1 MFQTT
6 NQLCVVSNAIFSEP
20 LKRTHRALVDQT
32 QLAHLRDP
40 VQVKSTKAA
49 AFLFFATAISLNQ
62 LLGHSNFF
70 EPKQVAIS
78 LGFASCFVA
87 KNRFTYNIYI
97 YICIIHTK
105 TPKQMDP

>member
-6 NQLCVVSNAIFSEP
+6 QLCVVSSAIFSEP
-20 LKRTHRALVDQT
+20 LKRTHWALANQT

-78 LGFASCFVA
+78 LGFASRFVA
-87 KNRFTYNIYI
+87 KNRFTYIIYI
-97 YICIIHTK
+97 ICII
-105 TPKQMDP
+105 